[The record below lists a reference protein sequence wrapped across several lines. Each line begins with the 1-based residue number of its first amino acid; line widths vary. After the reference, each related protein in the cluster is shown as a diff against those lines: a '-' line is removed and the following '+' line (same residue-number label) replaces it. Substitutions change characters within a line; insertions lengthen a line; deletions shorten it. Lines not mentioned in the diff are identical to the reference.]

1 MNIGMMVDSYKPYV
15 SGITNYIEI
24 NKRHL
29 EFAGHNVFIFTFGDP
44 DYEDSDPHVIQSRG
58 VPLSD
63 SGFYL
68 STRYSTAAKKLL
80 QSMDIVHVHHP
91 FLSGRLALRYCRR
104 PKIPI
109 VFTNHT
115 RYDLYAQAYLP
126 IMPGEISQ
134 GLLQAYMPSFC
145 EAVDLV
151 IAPSAGMEKVL
162 RQLNVKGHIAVVPN
176 GVDLKTFREANPI
189 PRAELGY
196 EEDDIL
202 LVYAG
207 RIAPEKNLPFLL
219 KSFAGV
225 AQAIPNTHL
234 LLIGSGIQQFEE
246 EIRILVSE
254 LDLTHRVRFTG
265 RVAYNKLPAY
275 LAMCDIFVTASI
287 TEVHPLSV
295 IEAMG
300 AGLPVVGI
308 RSVGVSDTVQD
319 GITGLLATNDLPAF
333 TAKLTRLCLD
343 LNLRAQMGD
352 SARKASPTY
361 AIERTTGL
369 MLEHYEK
376 LKRGYQPR
384 KGNWAIRLQRLM
396 EKFDHDKIQKRNR
409 RMG

>member
-1 MNIGMMVDSYKPYV
+1 MKIGMMVDSYKPYV

-29 EFAGHNVFIFTFGDP
+29 ELAGHEVFVFTFGDLEYKDKEP
-44 DYEDSDPHVIQSRG
+44 RVIYSRG

-80 QSMDIVHVHHP
+80 QSMDIIHVHHP
-91 FLSGRLALRYCRR
+91 FLSGRLALRYSRS
-104 PKIPI
+104 PQIPI

-126 IMPGEISQ
+126 MMPEEMSQ

-162 RQLNVKGHIAVVPN
+162 RQLNVEGNIEVVPN
-176 GVDLKTFREANPI
+176 GVDLKNFYRARPF
-189 PRAELGY
+189 PRTKLGY
-196 EEDDIL
+196 IEDDIL

-207 RIAPEKNLPFLL
+207 RLAPEKNLPFLL

-225 AQAIPNTHL
+225 AQALPNAHL
-234 LLIGSGIQQFEE
+234 LLIGSGIQLYEE
-246 EIRILVSE
+246 EIRNLVGE
-254 LDLTHRVRFTG
+254 LELTQRVRFTG
-265 RVAYNKLPAY
+265 RIAYDELPAY
-275 LAMCDIFVTASI
+275 LAMCNIFVTASI

-300 AGLPVVGI
+300 AGLPVMGI
-308 RSVGVSDTVQD
+308 HSVGVSDTVRD
-319 GITGLLATNDLPAF
+319 GITGLLATHDLPAF
-333 TAKLTRLCLD
+333 TAKLARLCLD
-343 LNLRAQMGD
+343 PNLRAQMGD
-352 SARKASPTY
+352 SARKASSAY
-361 AIERTTGL
+361 AIERTTSL
-369 MLEHYEK
+369 MLDHYEK
-376 LKRGYQPR
+376 IKREYRPR
-384 KGNWAIRLQRLM
+384 KGNWAVRLQRLL
-396 EKFDHDKIQKRNR
+396 EKFDE
-409 RMG
+409 